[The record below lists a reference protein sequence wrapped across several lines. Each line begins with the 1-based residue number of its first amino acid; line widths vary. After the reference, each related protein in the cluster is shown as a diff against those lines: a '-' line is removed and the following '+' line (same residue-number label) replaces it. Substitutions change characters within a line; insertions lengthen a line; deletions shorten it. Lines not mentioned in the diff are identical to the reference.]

1 MGVQL
6 AGPITISMFVVNVAF
21 GILAKAMPQLNI
33 LALSFA
39 ITIFVGLFVTWIG
52 MDEFGL
58 GAKEIFAQ
66 GIEWMTGI
74 RKMLGTG

>member
-1 MGVQL
+1 
-6 AGPITISMFVVNVAF
+6 
-21 GILAKAMPQLNI
+21 
-33 LALSFA
+33 
-39 ITIFVGLFVTWIG
+39 